1 MVADDSL
8 RMEDRRSRD
17 IPEEIDVPVSF
28 PSEFGIQGVS
38 GTQVSGGYVIDA
50 EKDADLSRS
59 ERYTT
64 YSDMINNVAIINAG
78 VRFYTNLL
86 GRAQW
91 KFIPADDSAE
101 SERVAEAVKHALMNT
116 ITPWHRVVRRMA
128 MYRFYGFSVQ
138 EWTAKQLPDGSI
150 GFSDISPRA
159 QKTIHQFHTNEHGE
173 VFGFA
178 QESPFT
184 YEKIYLPRWKCVYAV
199 DDTLNDSPEGYG
211 LFRGLY
217 RPAKQ
222 LREYQILESHGFQ
235 TDLRGIPMAKA
246 PLSKMAELVANGQ
259 MTESQM
265 LAVLQPFKTF
275 IANHRRSPSLGM
287 LYDSLPYHA
296 SGDNQAPS
304 GTPQWSLELLKGSSQ
319 SHQDLARAI
328 TRVNMEMARLLGVE
342 NILLGESGNGS
353 HALSQDKSLNFGLVV
368 DSTVRELREVVKRDL
383 VTPLFYMN
391 GWDMQHMP
399 TITTDAIQHR
409 DIAAITAALRDL
421 AQAGATILPDDAVVN
436 EVRDLMGLS
445 HAIQPLDSEYEEL
458 ILPKEP
464 EGDSTTSNDA
474 SASD

>member
-1 MVADDSL
+1 MPL
-8 RMEDRRSRD
+8 RAEDRD

-28 PSEFGIQGVS
+28 PDEFAIQGVA
-38 GTQVSGGYVIDA
+38 GTLVSGGYVIDS
-50 EKDADLSRS
+50 EKDSDLSRS

-64 YSDMINNVAIINAG
+64 YSDMMNNVAIINAG
-78 VRFYTNLL
+78 VRFFTNLL

-91 KFIPADDSAE
+91 KFMPSDDSEQAE
-101 SERVAEAVKHALMNT
+101 RIAEAVQHALQNT
-116 ITPWHRVVRRMA
+116 ATPWHRVVRRMS
-128 MYRFYGFSVQ
+128 MFRFYGFSLQ
-138 EWTAKQLPDGSI
+138 EWTAQMQPDGTI
-150 GFSDISPRA
+150 GYADIAPRA
-159 QKTIHQFHTNEHGE
+159 QKTIQQFHTNQRGE

-184 YEKIYLPRWKCVYAV
+184 YDKIYLPRWKCVYVV
-199 DDTLNDSPEGYG
+199 DDTVNDSPEGYG

-222 LREYQILESHGFQ
+222 LKEYQILESHGFQ

-246 PLSKMAELVANGQ
+246 PLSKLQEMVNNGQ
-259 MTESQM
+259 MTEAQM
-265 LAVLQPFKTF
+265 QAILQPFKTF

-287 LYDSLPYHA
+287 VYDSLPYHA

-304 GTPQWSLELLKGSSQ
+304 GTAQWDLDLLKGTSQ

-328 TRVNMEMARLLGVE
+328 TRINMEMARLLGVE

-383 VTPLFYMN
+383 VTPLFLMN
-391 GWDMQHMP
+391 GWDMQYMP

-421 AQAGATILPDDAVVN
+421 ATAGSPLLPDDPAVN

-464 EGDSTTSNDA
+464 EGNSTAPPNDA
-474 SASD
+474 SASE